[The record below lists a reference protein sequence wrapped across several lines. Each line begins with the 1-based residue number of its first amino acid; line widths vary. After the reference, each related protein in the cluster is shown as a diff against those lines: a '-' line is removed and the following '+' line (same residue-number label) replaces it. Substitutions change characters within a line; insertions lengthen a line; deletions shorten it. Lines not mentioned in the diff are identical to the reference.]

1 MSRVQFSWVELCE
14 SCYLLTERIVSICYL
29 CFKCKRVVCILLCS
43 WLLVNVN
50 TYHNCSHLHEFFFIS
65 VFLFLFLLFLFC
77 RLFLRSIVTYEM
89 HAPKIFSLSFS
100 VFVCVFA
107 CCRCCFTFL
116 CCNCVVLYF
125 CTLLVNRNAINN
137 NQITVNTKQRCVSLI
152 WRVSMDKIVHHL
164 NDVIWKRAIFY
175 VNEKKSLSIK
185 STMLR
190 YTIPHVQ
197 HSCHICCPFVEFF
210 SFSTLQMFSRKL
222 GDHISMTVVW
232 CVFLFIIFLFS
243 LQSVCIA

>member
-1 MSRVQFSWVELCE
+1 
-14 SCYLLTERIVSICYL
+14 
-29 CFKCKRVVCILLCS
+29 
-43 WLLVNVN
+43 
-50 TYHNCSHLHEFFFIS
+50 
-65 VFLFLFLLFLFC
+65 
-77 RLFLRSIVTYEM
+77 M
-89 HAPKIFSLSFS
+89 HAPKIFSLSLY
-100 VFVCVFA
+100 VCVFA

-152 WRVSMDKIVHHL
+152 WRVSMEKIVHHL

-197 HSCHICCPFVEFF
+197 HSCHICCPFC
-210 SFSTLQMFSRKL
+210 
-222 GDHISMTVVW
+222 W
-232 CVFLFIIFLFS
+232 VFLFLDSSNVQQKTRWPHFNDSCLMCFSFYYFPLFFAIR
-243 LQSVCIA
+243 LYSVATVLFG